1 MVAKNSL
8 FSAFSFVSFVSV
20 VPLWLISCFL
30 VSVLPVAG
38 CQAPLVERSA
48 EQERFGN
55 YLKDEAAGLKI
66 DPSKPLSMAQCEN
79 LAIAHSLD
87 LSVKN
92 LTLRLQD
99 DKVALSLVSG
109 LPSGSFIYDDRY
121 RSNSNTGELFGQT
134 FVEDTRNPRAS
145 SARGVVPVL
154 DFGLTYYSYRMAVD
168 AKHQE
173 QLLLTRAE
181 QLLRRDIRVAYARH
195 AGAIR
200 QQRLAQVAYQA
211 AQQVL
216 RTARNLEREQMAAAA
231 DTALVE
237 SAVAQAGLQLSQTA
251 NDVHQTKLI
260 LLQLMSLPPEVQ
272 FSIVS
277 DLPPLPPAPAP
288 KDLAAWED
296 RALKVR
302 PELSVQDLARQISA
316 SNIKAQASNFFPH
329 LNLTGSFDWSNGL
342 GLANPAFFLG
352 GFEVTHSLLQ
362 GGAVIWQY
370 DLAKKD
376 ADVQRQNTLLVSLG
390 VLYEVDFLALRVSLD
405 SQTVQASGVLD
416 KSRRAA
422 LDRILSLYREGL
434 EDEAGAARSL
444 ADLTTQATILDQSQ
458 TEYLSAWYEL
468 EAAVLP
474 ETSLLPAAST
484 QPASTQ
490 PSSTQPS
497 SAPARNLL
505 PSLPLGIEGVTP

>member
-1 MVAKNSL
+1 
-8 FSAFSFVSFVSV
+8 
-20 VPLWLISCFL
+20 
-30 VSVLPVAG
+30 
-38 CQAPLVERSA
+38 
-48 EQERFGN
+48 
-55 YLKDEAAGLKI
+55 
-66 DPSKPLSMAQCEN
+66 
-79 LAIAHSLD
+79 
-87 LSVKN
+87 
-92 LTLRLQD
+92 
-99 DKVALSLVSG
+99 
-109 LPSGSFIYDDRY
+109 
-121 RSNSNTGELFGQT
+121 
-134 FVEDTRNPRAS
+134 
-145 SARGVVPVL
+145 
-154 DFGLTYYSYRMAVD
+154 
-168 AKHQE
+168 
-173 QLLLTRAE
+173 
-181 QLLRRDIRVAYARH
+181 
-195 AGAIR
+195 
-200 QQRLAQVAYQA
+200 
-211 AQQVL
+211 
-216 RTARNLEREQMAAAA
+216 
-231 DTALVE
+231 
-237 SAVAQAGLQLSQTA
+237 
-251 NDVHQTKLI
+251 